1 MAGKGRTGVPP
12 SMEGTDVVEAR
23 GVVIVTVLTALVVL
37 GLLAFAAST
46 VMPSTFGQR
55 ACQTGELPASECD

>member
-1 MAGKGRTGVPP
+1 M
-12 SMEGTDVVEAR
+12 VEAR
-23 GVVIVTVLTALVVL
+23 GVVVITVLTALVVL

-46 VMPSTFGQR
+46 MMPSTFAQR